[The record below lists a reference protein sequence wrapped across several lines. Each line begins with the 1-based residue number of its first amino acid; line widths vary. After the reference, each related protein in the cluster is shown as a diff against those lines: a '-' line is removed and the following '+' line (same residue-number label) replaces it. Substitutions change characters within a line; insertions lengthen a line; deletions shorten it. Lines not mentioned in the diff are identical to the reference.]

1 MPKRLNFK
9 QRQDRFPPILIRLL
23 TVFGRGRDRY
33 VPDDRELAAACRM
46 TVAAL
51 KFVSYSVAWDAV
63 TVAQQRAYLR
73 GCGVDLES
81 RRCFLRLDWMRTH
94 GHFTHLRKNPLLV
107 AQFEEMLEIWENS
120 ENE

>member
-1 MPKRLNFK
+1 MPKRLNFQ

-23 TVFGRGRDRY
+23 TVYGAGRHRY
-33 VPDDRELAAACRM
+33 VPDDRELAEACEM
-46 TVAAL
+46 PVAEL
-51 KFVSYSVAWDAV
+51 KFVSYSTAWDGV
-63 TVAQQRAYLR
+63 TVGQMRSYLR

-94 GHFTHLRKNPLLV
+94 GHFTHLKKNPLMA